1 MVHHTVILRGA
12 RQNTHSPLLG
22 YTANACAHTG
32 HLHAHAKTMTIMQR
46 TPGCTYG
53 QSIHIYR
60 VVDADSGC
68 FIVITRH
75 DKWVPKQGP
84 LARHGAYAHQEME
97 KKQCCTP
104 AHFCE
109 NGCTSLS
116 KKKTHTKKKKI
127 PVLQVIFFF
136 HF

>member
-1 MVHHTVILRGA
+1 M
-12 RQNTHSPLLG
+12 LG
-22 YTANACAHTG
+22 YTTNACAHTG
-32 HLHAHAKTMTIMQR
+32 HLHAHAETMTIMQR

-53 QSIHIYR
+53 QSIHVYR
-60 VVDADSGC
+60 VVNADSGC

-104 AHFCE
+104 AHVCE
-109 NGCTSLS
+109 KWLYIYPAS
-116 KKKTHTKKKKI
+116 KKKHIKKKI
-127 PVLQVIFFF
+127 PVYKFIF